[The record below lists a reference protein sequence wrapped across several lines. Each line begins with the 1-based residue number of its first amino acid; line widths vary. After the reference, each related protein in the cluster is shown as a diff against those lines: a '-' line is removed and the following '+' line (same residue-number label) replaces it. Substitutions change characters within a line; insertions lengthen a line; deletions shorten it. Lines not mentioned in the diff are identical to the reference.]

1 MATVEQIL
9 AKQADEPLT
18 LKVAEGS
25 EAKLQPIVE
34 QAVNRK
40 LSILVDP
47 SLTADQVVL
56 HIAET
61 EQFFDPAAVLSE
73 LHQAVAGF
81 GDVVKKETG
90 HAREF

>member
-34 QAVNRK
+34 QAV
-40 LSILVDP
+40 
-47 SLTADQVVL
+47 TASFQYWST
-56 HIAET
+56 H
-61 EQFFDPAAVLSE
+61 P
-73 LHQAVAGF
+73 
-81 GDVVKKETG
+81 
-90 HAREF
+90 